1 LLQERERD
9 TSLVTTGQMPWAAWA
24 DVLIGLGEKRE
35 GWCFLCVEW
44 PHTRNVFER
53 AMVWSSMLLTASSV
67 VMEKRKRRSL
77 NI

>member
-35 GWCFLCVEW
+35 G
-44 PHTRNVFER
+44 
-53 AMVWSSMLLTASSV
+53 
-67 VMEKRKRRSL
+67 
-77 NI
+77 